1 MAIETTYQRVCDRC
15 GAEMGDASEE
25 EIVHDLDHPPI
36 LSIEAEAFGVPL
48 KTMQDVCDDCRKL
61 LPSLLEQVVSVVV
74 ETKKA
79 K

>member
-15 GAEMGDASEE
+15 GGCIGEASED
-25 EIVHDLDHPPI
+25 EIAHNIDDMAI

-74 ETKKA
+74 KTKKT